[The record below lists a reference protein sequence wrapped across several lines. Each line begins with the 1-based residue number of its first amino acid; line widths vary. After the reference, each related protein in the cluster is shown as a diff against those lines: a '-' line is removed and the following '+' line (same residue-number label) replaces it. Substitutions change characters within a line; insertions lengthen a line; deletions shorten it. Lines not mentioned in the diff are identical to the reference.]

1 MSDTFMNTLL
11 ICIGNSI
18 VELKGILYYI
28 LMTLEGL

>member
-1 MSDTFMNTLL
+1 MNTLL
-11 ICIGNSI
+11 IYIGNII

>member
-1 MSDTFMNTLL
+1 MNSLL
-11 ICIGNSI
+11 IGIGNII

>member
-1 MSDTFMNTLL
+1 MNALL
-11 ICIGNSI
+11 IYIGNII

>member
-1 MSDTFMNTLL
+1 MSDTFMNALL
-11 ICIGNSI
+11 IGIGNII